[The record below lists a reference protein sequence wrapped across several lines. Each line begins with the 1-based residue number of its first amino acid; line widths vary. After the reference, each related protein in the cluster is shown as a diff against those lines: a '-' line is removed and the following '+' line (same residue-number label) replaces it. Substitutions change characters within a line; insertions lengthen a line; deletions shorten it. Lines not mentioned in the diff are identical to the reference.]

1 MTQRRWIF
9 ADQLGPHF
17 VDPDESVVLVESHN
31 VWRRRTYHRAKAL
44 LILSAMRH
52 RAADLGDRCT
62 YLTSDT
68 YSESIRELGSLRV
81 SDPTSRRARRL
92 VRQLGAEVEPARGF
106 LTDEATFNEWAEARG
121 KKRLLQEDF
130 YRSVRTRHGILMSGT
145 KPEGGQW
152 NFDADNRQPPPK
164 GQTTLGLRAP
174 WLPTEDDIDAQVRDD
189 IARLERSGVTFIGNA
204 GPREFAVTR
213 AEALTVLEDFVA
225 HRLAS
230 FGPFEDAV
238 MAQDRTMAHSRLSVP
253 LNLGLL
259 HPMEIVEAA
268 LAAYESGA
276 APLASVEGFIRQ
288 VIGWREYVWH
298 LYWYLGADY
307 AKSNALNATKPLP
320 TWFAELR
327 AEDVKARC
335 LSHAL
340 AEVRDHGWNH
350 HIERLMVLGN
360 WALQRGYDPL
370 ETADWFRRVYLDGYE
385 WVMSANVI
393 GMALYADGGVMAT
406 KPYASGG
413 AYIKRMTDFCKGCDY
428 RPEVRVGDN
437 ACPFTAGYWALID
450 RIRPQLEGNHRMA
463 IPLRGLERLADRE
476 AVIAQESLRGD
487 GAP

>member
-1 MTQRRWIF
+1 
-9 ADQLGPHF
+9 
-17 VDPDESVVLVESHN
+17 
-31 VWRRRTYHRAKAL
+31 
-44 LILSAMRH
+44 
-52 RAADLGDRCT
+52 
-62 YLTSDT
+62 
-68 YSESIRELGSLRV
+68 
-81 SDPTSRRARRL
+81 
-92 VRQLGAEVEPARGF
+92 
-106 LTDEATFNEWAEARG
+106 
-121 KKRLLQEDF
+121 
-130 YRSVRTRHGILMSGT
+130 
-145 KPEGGQW
+145 
-152 NFDADNRQPPPK
+152 
-164 GQTTLGLRAP
+164 
-174 WLPTEDDIDAQVRDD
+174 
-189 IARLERSGVTFIGNA
+189 
-204 GPREFAVTR
+204 
-213 AEALTVLEDFVA
+213 
-225 HRLAS
+225 
-230 FGPFEDAV
+230 

-307 AKSNALNATKPLP
+307 AKSNALNATTPLP

-428 RPEVRVGDN
+428 RPDVRVGEN

-476 AVIAQESLRGD
+476 AVIVQELLRGD